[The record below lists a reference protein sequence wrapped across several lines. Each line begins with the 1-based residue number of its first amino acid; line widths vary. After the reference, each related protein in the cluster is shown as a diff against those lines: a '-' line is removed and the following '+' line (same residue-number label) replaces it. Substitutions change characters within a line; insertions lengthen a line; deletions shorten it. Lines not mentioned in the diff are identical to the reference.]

1 MAVQAVWNGI
11 VLARSDA
18 SVVVESNHYFPP
30 DSAVR
35 ELFSPSPT
43 RTSCPIKGVACY
55 LAVTAGGQTLPDAAW
70 FYPQPNPAAAQ
81 IRNLIAF
88 SPNVQVVPA

>member
-18 SVVVESNHYFPP
+18 TVVVEGNHYFPP

-35 ELFSPSPT
+35 ELFSPSAT
-43 RTSCPIKGVACY
+43 RTSCPWKGMACY
-55 LAVTAGGQTLPDAAW
+55 LAVMAGGQTMPDAAW
-70 FYPQPNPAAAQ
+70 FYPQPYPAAEQ
-81 IRNLIAF
+81 IRNRIAF
-88 SPNVQVVPA
+88 SPGVLVQQV